1 MQIVKLEANPNGA
14 HSALYFEQD
23 GTVYNGWAMIPEGFP
38 VPDTFP
44 FVEIQAEEVT
54 YHREVE
60 CTRMVTKTREVES
73 FDEEGNPVTCTE
85 EYQVEETCTE
95 QEPYTVMT
103 VTGMTPGI
111 VPEPAPAPDPKPTTE
126 ERVTALEDAL
136 AQTDEAAIELDEAQ
150 AAQEEINA
158 AQDEA
163 LIELYEM
170 IGG

>member
-14 HSALYFEQD
+14 HSALYFEQG

-44 FVEIQAEEVT
+44 FVGIQAEEVT
-54 YHREVE
+54 HHREVE
-60 CTRMVTKTREVES
+60 CTRMVTKTRAVES
-73 FDEEGNPVTCTE
+73 FDEEGTPVTLTE

-111 VPEPAPAPDPKPTTE
+111 VPEPAPAPEPEPTME
-126 ERVTALEDAL
+126 ERNRADIDYL
-136 AQTDEAAIELDEAQ
+136 AIMMGVEL
-150 AAQEEINA
+150 
-158 AQDEA
+158 
-163 LIELYEM
+163 
-170 IGG
+170 